1 MRGVDF
7 SYHSYHLILLLG
19 DGDCRDGTGQRATSI
34 LAGIIKCPRNHVRGF
49 HDYCLRAMFL
59 HPCEIQLSWHS
70 HLNLHYELKAPNVL
84 HWNCQWSFG
93 ATFQASC
100 IWSEWCCIITNSLIY
115 CALTGYGDDRI
126 GRVRFDMEDCPK
138 VKLDRRMIGW
148 SRRKRI

>member
-1 MRGVDF
+1 MHVQI
-7 SYHSYHLILLLG
+7 HLSELMLFVQP
-19 DGDCRDGTGQRATSI
+19 GDCRAGTGQRATSI

-115 CALTGYGDDRI
+115 CALTGY
-126 GRVRFDMEDCPK
+126 V
-138 VKLDRRMIGW
+138 MIEFGESDLTCGIAQGEARQENDW
-148 SRRKRI
+148 LK